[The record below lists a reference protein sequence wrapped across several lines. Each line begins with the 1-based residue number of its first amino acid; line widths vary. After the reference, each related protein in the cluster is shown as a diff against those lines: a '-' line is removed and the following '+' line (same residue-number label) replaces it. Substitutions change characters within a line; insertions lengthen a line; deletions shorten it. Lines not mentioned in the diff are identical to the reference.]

1 MKNKTFWRIWLMSLV
16 AAVIC
21 GFSACG
27 GDDPEVI
34 PTPPNPTEKP
44 GEVTFSIGNN
54 GSGTITGTG
63 TSSDPVVVEQGKT
76 AELAIGQE
84 SRYTDP
90 DGTVFN
96 CKPKATIKL
105 SLPEET
111 LYVKDL
117 KTLLTVKEN
126 SKVQSEKK
134 EGEVTLKQ
142 TVQKFDVGGKEITFD
157 LAHEIYTHLN
167 SQKKNIEMPYIKVN
181 PAQYGKASADTRSAV
196 AVTGIRLTPRV
207 PQTRATVTDSATYD
221 VNVSFNLDLESVNTK
236 AADPQNLSFEV
247 NFTSVVTTSN
257 EVPDPS
263 LSYAFSISQL
273 EGTTSQTSPYVI
285 DGGKTLSIEWSQD
298 AQYSYYS
305 VAQKQMVEVKY
316 APKAHMTLSTTQDT
330 LWIDSKDELAEQQ
343 IGDVNSNISGENPIL
358 NAYTQAIEFGEQQL
372 NLAWNYETYPN
383 IEVEGNDVAL
393 PYLKLEAP
401 QLLNVQVN
409 EKPDIT
415 KAGKTYKVYEV
426 VATMRQEIAT
436 VNAPQS
442 QSQSVEYI
450 VKYTAAQEVK
460 LVSVEYR
467 KGYKWFE
474 PHDKVR
480 WSVKYVVYRDRTYS
494 TGEVITDEFWSKE
507 STVGLDCRINI
518 NGPKQANEIYV
529 DNDIYYLGGG
539 IVSDTIHRSRI
550 YYIKTAVP
558 NLNNLKTV
566 ETSKNEI
573 LNVKAGTWDKYR
585 SDKAF
590 FDPSSPQEGWYQ
602 AVVGTYSVY
611 RLKYNTKF
619 IVTYDQSVNY
629 YDRFLYL
636 DNQLIDFLDYD
647 IEHEY
652 QFRNEDITMPT
663 GEPAKVFTLECNATY
678 LGMDFYSACVD
689 TVYQYTTP
697 PIIENP

>member
-1 MKNKTFWRIWLMSLV
+1 MSLV

-273 EGTTSQTSPYVI
+273 EGTTSQTSPYII

-372 NLAWNYETYPN
+372 NLAWDYETYPN

-474 PHDKVR
+474 AHDNIPLTIR
-480 WSVKYVVYRDRTYS
+480 YVVYRDRTYS
-494 TGEVITDEFWSKE
+494 TGEVITDEFWSGATSIEHGDSISNFDGRSVRNVYK
-507 STVGLDCRINI
+507 SSRPTVDF
-518 NGPKQANEIYV
+518 
-529 DNDIYYLGGG
+529 YYLGGG
-539 IVSDTIHRSRI
+539 VSSDRNLRKYHVCHG
-550 YYIKTAVP
+550 KMAVP
-558 NLNNLKTV
+558 DLSQLNCNIHDLEYTISVPGEWADYIGYDAKFNPDNPV
-566 ETSKNEI
+566 EDWYTRDIER
-573 LNVKAGTWDKYR
+573 R
-585 SDKAF
+585 SLVSLFYHNNDYMLRAYTTGIRF
-590 FDPSSPQEGWYQ
+590 
-602 AVVGTYSVY
+602 
-611 RLKYNTKF
+611 
-619 IVTYDQSVNY
+619 
-629 YDRFLYL
+629 YDRFLYI
-636 DNQLIDFLDYD
+636 DGRLIDFLDEKMTYD
-647 IEHEY
+647 H
-652 QFRNEDITMPT
+652 QFKVDDITMPT
-663 GEPAKVFTLECNATY
+663 GEPAKVFTNEFRSKY

-697 PIIENP
+697 PEYTEYIP